1 MMHLL
6 RSKLLS
12 DSSSR
17 KSTMERQKLIR
28 RVGKRGKY
36 KGQFMGP
43 SGVAVSKSGN
53 YLFYVELIFLR
64 TITFS
69 SCLVTNQG
77 SGVNTHCLSI
87 GQMFGDCITSTKL

>member
-17 KSTMERQKLIR
+17 KSTMERQKFIR

-64 TITFS
+64 THYIFILPGNKS
-69 SCLVTNQG
+69 GKWSQHALPVNRTN
-77 SGVNTHCLSI
+77 VW
-87 GQMFGDCITSTKL
+87 

>member
-36 KGQFMGP
+36 KGQFNGP

-53 YLFYVELIFLR
+53 YLF
-64 TITFS
+64 
-69 SCLVTNQG
+69 
-77 SGVNTHCLSI
+77 
-87 GQMFGDCITSTKL
+87 